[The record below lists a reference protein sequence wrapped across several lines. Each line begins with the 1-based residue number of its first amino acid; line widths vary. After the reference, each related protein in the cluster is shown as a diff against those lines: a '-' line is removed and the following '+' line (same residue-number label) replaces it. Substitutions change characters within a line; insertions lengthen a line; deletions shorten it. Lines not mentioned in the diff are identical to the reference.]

1 MSITAV
7 PNSPIGWSDAH
18 QSALQPKDS
27 RYCQPWGVTPA
38 GVEHDMRFQLRATK
52 TGYDLSEGGAFVPYY
67 TGVTTSAGAS
77 QIIDS
82 GAAFATPPAQSQHI
96 AVNTTTGE
104 QTTLD
109 APPVAGLTALDIND
123 DIFDAGT
130 LGNGYAVVALRL
142 PIGSVLYN
150 GTDET
155 VAFSL
160 FVSENSFIIE
170 DFFPNTTDRFVVE
183 VDIADYAGGVLE
195 VLAGGYPVTFSAL
208 DQTAFGTGNG
218 TYSFYGIPSGLDL
231 KIQDTSTESNYTIT
245 GIRIYYASVA
255 EVYVYEDG
263 VEIDQ
268 INPTQYI
275 HDRALFTVDILSYGI
290 GCYTLYANSVNGL
303 VGSST
308 FPLQVNPPWLL
319 NNIGPGWAFTAG
331 ELVHTV
337 DGPVESDEARYN
349 LQANADINCNY
360 VIYFRLATGSDKPVV
375 YIDLPSTGPLIV
387 STYFGSVLGDEYYI
401 NIYGYN
407 FNDIRF
413 VASETDSVTIEEF
426 NLYKTFYNE
435 PGGYFSP
442 DLTEYVAAFR
452 IAPNF
457 CTIAADVC
465 VKELGKNYVLYE
477 SSITNGE
484 FTPVKKKNRWLP
496 ASESYTERCFVQ
508 SNVRYARTQDD
519 DFESYRDSDGFGR
532 VVFSD
537 PVRLNECQ
545 IAPAPEWVHNWMAW
559 AIRNTFKVNGE
570 EYYPL
575 DGNYSPN
582 WQRDSPNASAVFE
595 IAKQDQDIKTTGC
608 D

>member
-38 GVEHDMRFQLRATK
+38 GVEHDMRFQLQFSK
-52 TGYDLSEGGAFVPYY
+52 VGYNLYPDYPQVLFTGN
-67 TGVTTSAGAS
+67 TTSVGS
-77 QIIDS
+77 FQLIDS
-82 GAAFATPPAQSQHI
+82 GANFTSPPIQAGTL
-96 AVNTTTGE
+96 AVNVDTEE
-104 QTTLD
+104 QTYAT
-109 APPVAGLTALDIND
+109 GLGGTTAINTND
-123 DIFDAGT
+123 DIFDSGT
-130 LGNGYAVVALRL
+130 SGDEYKVFNLILL
-142 PIGSVLYN
+142 GSVSYN
-150 GTDET
+150 FDNNNVDFAPNNTANTLVID
-155 VAFSL
+155 
-160 FVSENSFIIE
+160 N
-170 DFFPNTTDRFVVE
+170 FFPNTTDRFAVE
-183 VDIADYAGGVLE
+183 IEIENYAGGELT
-195 VLAGGYPVTFSAL
+195 LSTGSYPGSPTAFDSVFSA
-208 DQTAFGTGNG
+208 QGNG
-218 TYSFYGIPSGLDL
+218 TFTFFGIPAGFDLFLLD
-231 KIQDTSTESNYTIT
+231 STGEANYTIT
-245 GIRIYYASVA
+245 AIRIYYAA
-255 EVYVYEDG
+255 KPEVFVYEEST
-263 VEIDQ
+263 EIDQ
-268 INPTQYI
+268 IDPTEYI
-275 HDRALFTVDILSYGI
+275 HNRALFTVDILSYGI

>member
-67 TGVTTSAGAS
+67 TGVTTSVGAS

-308 FPLQVNPPWLL
+308 FPLQVNPPWTIA
-319 NNIGPGWAFTAG
+319 NAGTGWSFVAN
-331 ELVHTV
+331 ELVHTAAGGV
-337 DGPVESDEARYN
+337 GTNTATYVFEEILDGR
-349 LQANADINCNY
+349 CNY
-360 VIYFRLATGSDKPVV
+360 VIEFNISSGDIPQVFLVTPAFDLNVSAYLTTG
-375 YIDLPSTGPLIV
+375 TN
-387 STYFGSVLGDEYYI
+387 YI
-401 NIYGYN
+401 NVYGMVTTGVRFELTEVDGTAIDSFNVYN
-407 FNDIRF
+407 
-413 VASETDSVTIEEF
+413 
-426 NLYKTFYNE
+426 TFYNE
-435 PGGYFSP
+435 IGIYASP
-442 DLTEYVAAFR
+442 STGLVELTAFR
-452 IAPNF
+452 VAPDF
-457 CTIAADVC
+457 CTPQAFVCLPSSAD
-465 VKELGKNYVLYE
+465 GFVLY
-477 SSITNGE
+477 SSTITNDSAS
-484 FTPVKKKNRWLP
+484 PVKKKDRWLP
-496 ASESYTERCFVQ
+496 ASADYTEYVWLP
-508 SNVRYARTQDD
+508 SNVRFGRYQDD
-519 DFESYRDSDGFGR
+519 DFETYRDSNGR
-532 VVFSD
+532 GRLVYSD
-537 PVRLNECQ
+537 RVKVQECQ
-545 IAPAPEWVHNWMAW
+545 IAPVPVWVHDWMSW
-559 AIRNTFKVNGE
+559 ATRNTFEVNGV
-570 EYYPL
+570 EYYL
-575 DGNYSPN
+575 IDGNYSPN
-582 WQRDSPNASAVFE
+582 WQRDSPNASAIFE
-595 IAKQDQDIKTTGC
+595 IAKQNQDIKTTGC

>member
-1 MSITAV
+1 
-7 PNSPIGWSDAH
+7 
-18 QSALQPKDS
+18 
-27 RYCQPWGVTPA
+27 
-38 GVEHDMRFQLRATK
+38 MRFQLRATK
-52 TGYDLSEGGAFVPYY
+52 TGYDLLDGRGLVPYL
-67 TGVTTSAGAS
+67 TGTCTTAGVN
-77 QIIDS
+77 QLINT
-82 GAAFATPPAQSQHI
+82 GAAFATPPVVVSSY
-96 AVNTTTGE
+96 AVNVDTG
-104 QTTLD
+104 QNALINSI
-109 APPVAGLTALDIND
+109 AGATALNIAA
-123 DIFDAGT
+123 DIFTVTEVGDAYG
-130 LGNGYAVVALRL
+130 LVDLRNI
-142 PIGSVLYN
+142 IGSTFPDGVSS
-150 GTDET
+150 

-160 FVSENSFIIE
+160 ETGANAFQIY
-170 DFFPNTTDRFVVE
+170 DAYPNTTNRFVVE
-183 VDIADYAGGVLE
+183 VDITDYAGGELVVQHGDGVASFE
-195 VLAGGYPVTFSAL
+195 SL
-208 DQTAFGTGNG
+208 DAAYTATSNG
-218 TYSFYGIPSGLDL
+218 THSFYGIATVGTRLRILDA
-231 KIQDTSTESNYTIT
+231 SEEANYTIT
-245 GIRIYYASVA
+245 GIRIYYVSVA

-537 PVRLNECQ
+537 PVRVNECQ

-582 WQRDSPNASAVFE
+582 WQRDTPNASAVFE
-595 IAKQDQDIKTTGC
+595 IAQQNQNIKTTGC